1 MTIATTLAALTV
13 FVCGLILIGMVRAAN
28 RVGNVTEVVTRP
40 YLAFGEEL
48 TFEDSAETAVVVTY
62 LKNTGNSPAVICDKK
77 LLILLDG
84 LPAGRLTDSI
94 EGVSLDPGRGTWF
107 VFRLRGRKTCESIM
121 AGRMKLELMTEVTY
135 RGVGKRNQ
143 YLCQRDMFEPT
154 TGAFLS
160 IQRGVC
166 KGSQIADLL
175 TTGSRA
181 AAEVSFDRPCLSD
194 GKTSAVIM
202 SSRLAG

>member
-1 MTIATTLAALTV
+1 MTIATVLAALTV

-28 RVGNVTEVVTRP
+28 RVGNVTDVVTRP

-48 TFEDSAETAVVVTY
+48 TFEDAAETAVVVTF

-107 VFRLRGRKTCESIM
+107 VFRLRGRQTCDSIM

-135 RGVGKRNQ
+135 RGVGKQNQ
-143 YLCQRDMFEPT
+143 YLCQHDMFEPT
-154 TGAFLS
+154 TGGFLS
-160 IQRGVC
+160 IRRDVR
-166 KGSQIADLL
+166 KGFRIAELL
-175 TTGSRA
+175 ATGSRA

-202 SSRLAG
+202 SSRVAG